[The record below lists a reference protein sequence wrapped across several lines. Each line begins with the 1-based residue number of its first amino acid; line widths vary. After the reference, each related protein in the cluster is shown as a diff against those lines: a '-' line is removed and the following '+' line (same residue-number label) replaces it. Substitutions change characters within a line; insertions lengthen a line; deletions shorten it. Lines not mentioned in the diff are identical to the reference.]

1 MALPAELVSFEG
13 LKWSCLVMYGL
24 VWPYTA
30 MHNFCACC
38 YSISNIANWCK
49 TFSTIQK
56 TYCFLAFLT
65 LISRHTKSTNKQYTY
80 KMDINMLKER
90 NKINLINSNTESRGS
105 LLKSQILNLNFF
117 LRVSIFLKVKL
128 YGPPLLVS

>member
-1 MALPAELVSFEG
+1 MLMYFLVRSQMVLFGYVWSCMALHSYAQFL
-13 LKWSCLVMYGL
+13 CLLLQY
-24 VWPYTA
+24 
-30 MHNFCACC
+30 
-38 YSISNIANWCK
+38 ISNIANWCK